1 MEARLHTHGIPVT
14 GAELALMDLA
24 LAEAQRA
31 QAQNEIPVGAV
42 VLGPD
47 DKIIATGYNQRE
59 SSHDPTGHAEIIA
72 IRAAAEVLQDRMLL
86 GCTLAVTLEPCVMC
100 AGAIAAAHIP
110 RVLFGAWDE
119 KAGAAGSVYDVLRD
133 QRLPHPRIEVIG
145 GLREKE
151 SRSLLQQFFA
161 TRR

>member
-1 MEARLHTHGIPVT
+1 METQGIPVND
-14 GAELALMDLA
+14 AELAIMDLA
-24 LAEAQRA
+24 ITEAHQA
-31 QAQNEIPVGAV
+31 QAVGEIPVGAV
-42 VLGPD
+42 VLGPTGEV
-47 DKIIATGYNQRE
+47 IAMGHNQRE

-72 IRAAAEVLQDRMLL
+72 IRAAAEALQDRMLL

-100 AGAIAAAHIP
+100 AGVIAAARIP

-133 QRLPHPRIEVIG
+133 QRLPHPRVEVVG
-145 GLREKE
+145 GVRELE
-151 SRSLLQQFFA
+151 SRALLQQFFA